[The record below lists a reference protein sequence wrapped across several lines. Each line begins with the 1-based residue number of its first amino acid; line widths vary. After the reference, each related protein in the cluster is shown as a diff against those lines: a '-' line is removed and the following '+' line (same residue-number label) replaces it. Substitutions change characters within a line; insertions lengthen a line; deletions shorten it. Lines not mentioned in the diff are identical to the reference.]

1 MSRIIPAISAGILLV
16 TTAACSPSGQAISG
30 VAGNLA
36 GSVIGSAAMS
46 QPVAALP
53 ANSQTATTAAT
64 GKPTEPDYGSQ
75 KPHDHC
81 GNGTMVHLGSV
92 ICSP

>member
-1 MSRIIPAISAGILLV
+1 MNRIIAAIAAGIPLLSV
-16 TTAACSPSGQAISG
+16 AACSTPAEQAIGG
-30 VAGNLA
+30 VAMGSLA
-36 GSVIGSAAMS
+36 GAGFGGAM
-46 QPVAALP
+46 PERTVVTP
-53 ANSQTATTAAT
+53 PGEATTANAS
-64 GKPTEPDYGSQ
+64 EPDYGAK